1 VKEKRLVMEYLAK
14 LCSSGKT
21 KSASYLLSPKDEVLL
36 SLSQLVSISR
46 GYAVL
51 VLRTMRTPTQTP
63 TPKQHNTR
71 QAPRPPMRSPGSC
84 KYGTFVFVRSPEMQA
99 GWRLPPADIGAI
111 TSPEPLC
118 TLPVRYPSLAAAG
131 RPVSGRLRLPK
142 HKATSLTACSSS
154 LR

>member
-63 TPKQHNTR
+63 TPT
-71 QAPRPPMRSPGSC
+71 QA
-84 KYGTFVFVRSPEMQA
+84 T
-99 GWRLPPADIGAI
+99 
-111 TSPEPLC
+111 
-118 TLPVRYPSLAAAG
+118 
-131 RPVSGRLRLPK
+131 
-142 HKATSLTACSSS
+142 
-154 LR
+154 